1 MIRYS
6 ALILTFCLLGAGA
19 LPAQEKDKD
28 NPFAQYVFAPELV
41 MQHQTRIGLTAAQ
54 RTTITDALQQAQSSI
69 VALQWRI
76 QEEAQKLA
84 ELLAREAVNES
95 EILAQVDRVLGIER
109 DIKRAQ
115 MTLLVRIKN
124 ALTRDQQAMLRTL
137 RDQTPRPE

>member
-1 MIRYS
+1 MMRLT
-6 ALILTFCLLGAGA
+6 ALVLGVSLLVAGA

-41 MQHQTRIGLTAAQ
+41 MQHQSRIGLTPQQ
-54 RTTITDALQQAQSSI
+54 RTTITEALQQAQSSI

-76 QEEAQKLA
+76 QDEAQKLA
-84 ELLAREAVNES
+84 ELLARDAVNES
-95 EILAQVDRVLGIER
+95 ETLAQVDRVLGIER

-124 ALTRDQQAMLRTL
+124 ALTREQQTMLRTL
-137 RDQTPRPE
+137 RDQPPRPE